1 MSNAPENLDFHIKTH
16 NIKDGRSPGEYEM
29 PKIHDIGEFIFKP
42 VENLKEEVLEQQ
54 EEEEDV
60 AEEDLANE
68 QLYQGKGLVI
78 KLHQINNYQPKST
91 TTV

>member
-1 MSNAPENLDFHIKTH
+1 M
-16 NIKDGRSPGEYEM
+16 
-29 PKIHDIGEFIFKP
+29 
-42 VENLKEEVLEQQ
+42 ENLKEEVLEQQ